1 VKLRRAGQG
10 EVVHGVVFKR
20 YRRLPYLAADL
31 RSNSEATE
39 RRRRHGLVAA
49 ARTEA
54 TAALTS

>member
-1 VKLRRAGQG
+1 
-10 EVVHGVVFKR
+10 VVHRVVFKR

-39 RRRRHGLVAA
+39 RWRRHGLVAA

-54 TAALTS
+54 AAARTEVAAALTS